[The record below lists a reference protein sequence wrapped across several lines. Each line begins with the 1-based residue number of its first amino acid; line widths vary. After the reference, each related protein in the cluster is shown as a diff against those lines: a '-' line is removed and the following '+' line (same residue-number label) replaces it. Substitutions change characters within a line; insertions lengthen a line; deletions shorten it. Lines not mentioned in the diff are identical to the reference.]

1 MAKLIHAFR
10 LLGALAVLLGI
21 APIANALPVEFNG
34 ATADVSIVDSTD
46 NVDGTTTYRI
56 VYTFDFSGWDPS
68 DCVDTSDD
76 GMDSCGAERATHL
89 GAIDFGFGGPENP
102 DAVLVSAL
110 TTAPGSWSL
119 FDQVANANGCDSG
132 GRNSRGR
139 NSICALADPL
149 YSVDVNSGNSYQWV
163 FDVTYDRYVPNDEDA
178 AVRAW
183 FVQCSE
189 GAGGVTCDNA
199 GLMSL
204 RTSVPEPG
212 TLGMLGAGLLL
223 LGMSRRRKRAS
234 ASV

>member
-1 MAKLIHAFR
+1 MAKSIPAFR

-21 APIANALPVEFNG
+21 APIANAVPVEFNG
-34 ATADVSIVDSTD
+34 ATADLSIVDSTD
-46 NVDGTTTYRI
+46 NTDGTTTYRI
-56 VYTFDFSGWDPS
+56 VYTFDFAGWDPTN
-68 DCVDTSDD
+68 CVDTSDD

-102 DAVLVSAL
+102 DAVLVSDQ
-110 TTAPGSWSL
+110 TTAPGSWVL
-119 FDQVANANGCDSG
+119 FDVVANANGCDG
-132 GRNSRGR
+132 GGR

-178 AVRAW
+178 AIRAW

-189 GAGGVTCDNA
+189 GAGGVSCENA

-204 RTSVPEPG
+204 RTSVHEPG

-223 LGMSRRRKRAS
+223 LGMSRRRKRAT